1 MIRRSECIT
10 AVMVLP
16 AARAC
21 EASAAESATTD
32 SAILETVAPRPRRLN
47 WNIRVSPDVNPVKGR
62 SLLVQ
67 AVHSLGELTSCSAS
81 SFQDLH
87 QASSTS
93 IGFRSMA
100 TAATARAPSRRVS
113 LYKG

>member
-1 MIRRSECIT
+1 
-10 AVMVLP
+10 MVLP

-32 SAILETVAPRPRRLN
+32 SANLETIAPRPRRLK
-47 WNIRVSPDVNPVKGR
+47 WNIQISPDVKPVKRR

-67 AVHSLGELTSCSAS
+67 PVHSLGELTSCSTS

-87 QASSTS
+87 QASSAS
-93 IGFRSMA
+93 IDFRSMA
-100 TAATARAPSRRVS
+100 TRQLRALHRKAFRFTSAEC
-113 LYKG
+113 